1 MYTDDA
7 QAFADSQMNFG
18 GMDSNDEK
26 EQKNNLIVNY
36 IPVYMSQDDLHKLFA
51 PYGNIISCKLIVDK
65 NTGMSLGY
73 GFIKFSDE
81 SEAEKAI
88 QHLNG
93 HHIGGKSLKVSAAR
107 PPNGKLN
114 ERTTVYIAG
123 FPTTW
128 TKAELEALVRPF
140 GKLMESKILND
151 QQGKSRGVGFVRFET
166 NGQAASAIHGLNG
179 TLPAGGTK
187 TLQAKLAQYPISSG
201 KRVMQQRVQMQMG
214 ALFGVNPLVQN
225 ARGKS
230 PVTPYARPAPAVNMG
245 FDQSAM
251 FASAAALNP
260 ALNPT
265 VNTFGQQS
273 FGQDLGF
280 GNFGFNQQAAA
291 ANFGFGQDFNQAGFG
306 AVQAPLKTQQPLGVC
321 LFIYHLPQT
330 ATEDR
335 LYQLFSPYGQI
346 VNVKIMR
353 DLTLGVC
360 KGYGFVNMATL
371 EQATLAMNALNNYNM
386 DGKYLKIS
394 FKTDK
399 NK

>member
-214 ALFGVNPLVQN
+214 ALFGVNPLGQSILCVFFPPFIHTFCLFLYI
-225 ARGKS
+225 RDLI
-230 PVTPYARPAPAVNMG
+230 Y
-245 FDQSAM
+245 FDFCFCVSSFFFRSRRFYVSLQ
-251 FASAAALNP
+251 
-260 ALNPT
+260 
-265 VNTFGQQS
+265 FGV
-273 FGQDLGF
+273 FCRCFRLFEHFCFDVYLVVFDACADKLGF
-280 GNFGFNQQAAA
+280 G
-291 ANFGFGQDFNQAGFG
+291 
-306 AVQAPLKTQQPLGVC
+306 KTVCFFSLGSVNCDLSSFVAC
-321 LFIYHLPQT
+321 L
-330 ATEDR
+330 
-335 LYQLFSPYGQI
+335 LFS
-346 VNVKIMR
+346 
-353 DLTLGVC
+353 
-360 KGYGFVNMATL
+360 
-371 EQATLAMNALNNYNM
+371 
-386 DGKYLKIS
+386 
-394 FKTDK
+394 
-399 NK
+399 